1 MLALNRKMFE
11 THHEFALGVQLVL
24 KRELFGRC
32 YQALLT
38 DYFDSMPKNSGAMI
52 SIFLPMQSL
61 MPSVSFPGDIDL
73 LIIPYEGNHLI
84 VSEAMAVELKAVRAK
99 FSNQGKSPNEFGFSQ
114 AEALLKLGFP
124 YAGLAHL
131 IVSDQSP
138 VEFHQKMKV
147 ATIIDEVRQTAE
159 LTGDAL
165 VDIMPMHLMERSFG
179 RLMANCKNQKLGL
192 LASYI
197 GDEGLWFPVGRS
209 ASRNPK
215 TDNNFLQL
223 LGEYFQSNSHRF
235 INIPRYPR
243 PNTSNPQTHENKTS
257 HTYSLS
263 RLHKEVSSIFV
274 LKHASP
280 KS

>member
-1 MLALNRKMFE
+1 
-11 THHEFALGVQLVL
+11 
-24 KRELFGRC
+24 
-32 YQALLT
+32 
-38 DYFDSMPKNSGAMI
+38 MPKNSGAMI

-73 LIIPYEGNHLI
+73 LIIPYEGNHLV
-84 VSEAMAVELKAVRAK
+84 VSEAMAVELKVVRAK
-99 FSNQGKSPNEFGFSQ
+99 FLNQGKSPNEFGFSQ
-114 AEALLKLGFP
+114 AAALLKLGFP

-138 VEFHQKMKV
+138 TEFHRKVKV
-147 ATIIDEVRQTAE
+147 ATIIDEIEQTAKF
-159 LTGDAL
+159 TGEAMIDP
-165 VDIMPMHLMERSFG
+165 MPRQLMARSFG
-179 RLMANCKNQKLGL
+179 RLIANCTNSQLGL

-197 GDEGLWFPVGRS
+197 GGEGYWFPLGRS

-215 TDNNFLQL
+215 ADISFLQL

-243 PNTSNPQTHENKTS
+243 PNPSDVPTHENIAPP
-257 HTYSLS
+257 TYSLS

-274 LKHASP
+274 VRHAPP